1 MIGLQVLRSTKAL
14 QKNRLKV
21 FIKIF
26 RLFPPETAH
35 HLALL
40 SLKILNKVKILEIL
54 FRTRKGFDKPKEYF
68 NLKFRNTLGVAAG
81 LDKNG
86 DYVDELESLGF
97 GFIELGTVTPKP
109 QEGNKKPRVFRYINQ
124 QAIVNRLGFNNKG
137 VDYLVSKIKNKKY
150 DAVIGV
156 NIGANKKSSDDQRI
170 DDYAFCFEKVYKYC
184 DYITVNISSP
194 NTPELR
200 KLHDPNDLKK
210 IFNKINKIK
219 YINEISIPIFLKISP
234 DESEESVIKII
245 EIYED
250 LKINGLI
257 VSNTSVDKN
266 ILDECHNEGGISG
279 KPLSRK
285 SNQLLKK
292 INEFDKKIFLIG
304 VGGVFTKED
313 YENKIKS
320 GASLVQIYTGFI
332 FEGPAII
339 KNILSK

>member
-1 MIGLQVLRSTKAL
+1 MKA
-14 QKNRLKV
+14 

-26 RLFPPETAH
+26 RFFPPETAH

-40 SLKILNKVKILEIL
+40 SLKILNKVKLLKL
-54 FRTRKGFDKPKEYF
+54 FFTTKNYFDNPKEYF

-109 QEGNKKPRVFRYINQ
+109 QDGNKKPRVFRYINQ
-124 QAIVNRLGFNNKG
+124 YAVVNRLGFNNKG
-137 VDYLVSKIKNKKY
+137 VDYLASKIKNKKY
-150 DAVIGV
+150 DALIGV
-156 NIGANKKSSDDQRI
+156 NIGANKESVNEQRI
-170 DDYAFCFEKVYKYC
+170 EDYAYCFEKVYKYC

-200 KLHDPNDLKK
+200 KLHDPTELKS

-219 YINEISIPIFLKISP
+219 SRNGISIPVFLKISP
-234 DESEESVIKII
+234 DESEETIIRII

-250 LKINGLI
+250 LKINGFI
-257 VSNTSVDKN
+257 VSNTSIDKN
-266 ILDECHNEGGISG
+266 ILNECSHEGGISG
-279 KPLSRK
+279 KPLLEK

-313 YENKIKS
+313 YENKLKS

-332 FEGPAII
+332 FEGPAIV
-339 KNILSK
+339 KNILSR